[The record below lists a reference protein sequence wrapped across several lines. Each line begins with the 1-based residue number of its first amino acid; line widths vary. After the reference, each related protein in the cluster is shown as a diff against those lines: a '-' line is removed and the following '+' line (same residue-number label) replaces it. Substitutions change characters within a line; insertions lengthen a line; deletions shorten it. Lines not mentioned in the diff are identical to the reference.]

1 MNVLLIFF
9 AIPLATIILS
19 AIFET
24 FIHCPI
30 KVAGIFFSIF
40 IVVAFALGGSAEL
53 IVTAIIYSILS
64 LITALI
70 VRVVVNR
77 QCNQNNNCYYNNSM
91 NGLLYN
97 NTEFR
102 RINNFNE
109 NNITGLNNGEC
120 ENTILEPADAVSFN
134 NLNTQNMCRRCR

>member
-24 FIHCPI
+24 FIYCPI

-40 IVVAFALGGSAEL
+40 IVVAFALGGTAEL
-53 IVTAIIYSILS
+53 IVTVIIYSILS

-70 VRVVVNR
+70 VRVIVNR